1 MTSSTSIPSI
11 RIFNS
16 MSQKKEELHPLHPP
30 RVGLYVCGPTVY
42 DFIHIGN
49 ARTFTAFD
57 VVVRFLRFVGY
68 EVTYVRNYT
77 DVDDKIIQ
85 AANRLEESPSALAN
99 RFVDAFE
106 EDAACLRLLPPTVA
120 PRVSQ
125 HMNEIVEMI
134 RVLEAKGF
142 AYESGGDVYFSVS
155 SYPAYAALSKRD
167 LNEMRAGE
175 RVAVGEQKR
184 EPLDFALWKAA
195 KPKEPSWPSP
205 WGPGR
210 PGWHIECSAMSA
222 KYLGETFDIHG
233 GGGDLVFPHHEN
245 ELAQS
250 QAASGKPLCTY
261 WMHGGFLD
269 LAGAKMSKSLGNTIG
284 LREAL
289 SHVDADSLR
298 YFFLSTHYR
307 NPLKFSDKSLSDAQT
322 RVCYFY
328 ESLKLLEELP
338 LPPAL
343 QPAVSSATEGERR
356 YLDEFQTAMCDDFN
370 TAAALAALSEL
381 FNEVNLLG
389 RKRQAEVLARLSG
402 LREEAKAMG
411 KVLGLFEEEP
421 AAWLGRRRDTLV
433 AARKLDISRI
443 EELVALRQKAREA
456 KDFAQAD
463 AVRDELGQMGVEVR
477 DTPAGPE
484 WKLS

>member
-1 MTSSTSIPSI
+1 
-11 RIFNS
+11 
-16 MSQKKEELHPLHPP
+16 MSQKKEELKPLHPP

-42 DFIHIGN
+42 DFVHIGN

-57 VVVRFLRFVGY
+57 TVVRFLRFVGY
-68 EVTYVRNYT
+68 EVVYVRNYT

-85 AANRLEESPSALAN
+85 AARQLGESPFALAN
-99 RFVDAFE
+99 RFVEAFE
-106 EDAACLRLLPPTVA
+106 EDAQSLRLLPPTVA
-120 PRVSQ
+120 PRVSS
-125 HMNEIVEMI
+125 HMEEIVEMI

-142 AYESGGDVYFSVS
+142 AYASGGDVYFSVS

-167 LNEMRAGE
+167 LSEMRAGE
-175 RVAVGEQKR
+175 RVAIGELKR

-195 KPKEPSWPSP
+195 KEGEPSWESP
-205 WGPGR
+205 WGRGR

-261 WMHGGFLD
+261 WMHCGFLD
-269 LAGAKMSKSLGNTIG
+269 LAGAKMSKSLGNVIG

-289 SHVDADSLR
+289 SRVDADSLR

-307 NPLKFSDKSLSDAQT
+307 NPLKFSDKSLSDAQA

-328 ESLKLLEELP
+328 ESLQLLEELS
-338 LPPAL
+338 LPSGSG
-343 QPAVSSATEGERR
+343 QTEAARS
-356 YLDEFQTAMCDDFN
+356 YWAEFAAAMCDDFN

-389 RKRQAEVLARLSG
+389 RKKNAKALERLAVLRQ
-402 LREEAKAMG
+402 EAKAMG
-411 KVLGLFEEEP
+411 QVLGLFEEAP
-421 AAWLGRRRDTLV
+421 AEWLRRRRDTLA
-433 AARKLDISRI
+433 AARELDISKV
-443 EELVALRQKAREA
+443 EALVALRQKAREA

-463 AVRDELGQMGVEVR
+463 VVRKELSEMGVEVR
-477 DTPAGPE
+477 DTPSGPE
-484 WKLS
+484 WKLV

>member
-1 MTSSTSIPSI
+1 MTTSMSIPSI
-11 RIFNS
+11 RIFNTL
-16 MSQKKEELHPLHPP
+16 SQKKEELKPLCAPKLS
-30 RVGLYVCGPTVY
+30 LYVCGPTVY
-42 DFIHIGN
+42 DCIHIGN

-57 VVVRFLRFVGY
+57 VVVRFLRFAGY
-68 EVTYVRNYT
+68 EVNYVRNYT

-85 AANRLEESPSALAN
+85 AAKRLGESPFALAQ
-99 RFVDAFE
+99 RFVDVFE
-106 EDAACLRLLPPTVA
+106 EDARSLGLLAPTVS
-120 PRVSQ
+120 PRVSE
-125 HMNEIVEMI
+125 HMEEIVQLI
-134 RVLEAKGF
+134 GVLEAKGF
-142 AYESGGDVYFSVS
+142 AYASGGDVYFSVS
-155 SYPAYAALSKRD
+155 SYEGYAELSKRD
-167 LNEMRAGE
+167 IKEMRAGE

-195 KPKEPSWPSP
+195 KEGEPSWESP
-205 WGPGR
+205 WGRGR

-250 QAASGKPLCTY
+250 QAASGKHLCHY
-261 WMHGGFLD
+261 WMHCGFLD
-269 LAGAKMSKSLGNTIG
+269 LAGAKMSKSLGNTIT

-289 SHVDADSLR
+289 SRVDADSLR

-307 NPLKFSDKSLSDAQT
+307 NPLKFSDKSLADAQA

-328 ESLKLLEELP
+328 ESLQLLEELS
-338 LPPAL
+338 LPPA
-343 QPAVSSATEGERR
+343 SKTTEAERC
-356 YLDEFQTAMCDDFN
+356 YLDEFQEAMCDDFN

-389 RKRQAEVLARLSG
+389 RKKNAKALARLSG

-421 AAWLGRRRDTLV
+421 ARWLTRRRDTLA
-433 AARKLDISRI
+433 AARGVDISKV
-443 EELVALRQKAREA
+443 EALVASRQKAREE
-456 KDFAQAD
+456 KDFAKAD
-463 AVRDELGQMGVEVR
+463 VVRKELSELGVEVR
-477 DTPAGPE
+477 DTPQGPE
-484 WKLS
+484 WKLV

>member
-1 MTSSTSIPSI
+1 MPSI

-16 MSQKKEELHPLHPP
+16 MSQKKETFQPLRPP
-30 RVGLYVCGPTVY
+30 HVGLYVCGPTVY

-57 VVVRFLRFVGY
+57 VLVRFLRFVGY
-68 EVTYVRNYT
+68 EVVYVRNYT

-85 AANRLEESPSALAN
+85 AANRLEESPFALAN
-99 RFVDAFE
+99 RFVNAFE
-106 EDAACLRLLPPTVA
+106 EDAANLKLLPPTVA
-120 PRVSQ
+120 PRVSS
-125 HMNEIVEMI
+125 HMEEIVEMI
-134 RVLEAKGF
+134 RLLEAKGF
-142 AYESGGDVYFSVS
+142 AYASGGDVYFSVS

-167 LNEMRAGE
+167 LNDMRAGE
-175 RVAVGEQKR
+175 RVAVGELKR

-195 KPKEPSWPSP
+195 KAGEPSWPSP

-261 WMHGGFLD
+261 WMHCGFLD
-269 LAGAKMSKSLGNTIG
+269 LAGAKMSKSLGNTLG
-284 LREAL
+284 LREVL
-289 SHVDADSLR
+289 LRVDADSLR

-307 NPLKFSDKSLSDAQT
+307 NPLKFSDKSLDDAQA

-328 ESLKLLEELP
+328 ESLQLLEELSLP
-338 LPPAL
+338 LACAA
-343 QPAVSSATEGERR
+343 QEAERC
-356 YLDEFQTAMCDDFN
+356 YVDEFQAALCDDLN
-370 TAAALAALSEL
+370 TSVALAVLSEL

-389 RKRQAEVLARLSG
+389 RKKNAQARERLSR
-402 LREEAKAMG
+402 LHTQAKTMG
-411 KVLGLFEEEP
+411 AVLGLLEEAP
-421 AAWLGRRRDTLV
+421 SAWLRRRRDILAAARNVDIPKVEHLV
-433 AARKLDISRI
+433 AQ
-443 EELVALRQKAREA
+443 RQKAREE
-456 KDFAQAD
+456 KDFSKAD
-463 AVRDELGQMGVEVR
+463 GLRKELGEMGVEVR
-477 DTPAGPE
+477 DTASGPE
-484 WKLS
+484 WKLV

>member
-1 MTSSTSIPSI
+1 
-11 RIFNS
+11 
-16 MSQKKEELHPLHPP
+16 MSQSKEALKPLRPAH
-30 RVGLYVCGPTVY
+30 VGLYVCGPTVY

-68 EVTYVRNYT
+68 EVFYVRNYT

-85 AANRLEESPSALAN
+85 AANRLGESPLALAN
-99 RFVDAFE
+99 RFVEAFE
-106 EDAACLRLLPPTVA
+106 EDTARLKLLPPTVA
-120 PRVSQ
+120 PRVSE
-125 HMNEIVEMI
+125 HMAEII
-134 RVLEAKGF
+134 ALIGTLEAKGF
-142 AYESGGDVYFSVS
+142 AYASGGDVYFSVS
-155 SYPAYAALSKRD
+155 SYEGYAELSKRD
-167 LNEMRAGE
+167 VKEMRAGE

-195 KPKEPSWPSP
+195 KPGEPSWESP

-222 KYLGETFDIHG
+222 KYLGESFDIHG

-250 QAASGKPLCTY
+250 QAASGKPLCSY
-261 WMHGGFLD
+261 WMHCGFLD
-269 LAGAKMSKSLGNTIG
+269 LAGAKMSKSLGNTIT

-289 SHVDADSLR
+289 LRVDADSLR

-307 NPLKFSDKSLSDAQT
+307 NPLKFSDKSLADAQA

-328 ESLKLLEELP
+328 ESLQLLEELR
-338 LPPAL
+338 LPPA
-343 QPAVSSATEGERR
+343 PASTQETTERC
-356 YLDEFQTAMCDDFN
+356 YLDEFKSAMCDDFN
-370 TAAALAALSEL
+370 TAAAFAALSEL

-389 RKRQAEVLARLSG
+389 RKKNAKALERLG
-402 LREEAKAMG
+402 RLHEEAKAMG
-411 KVLGLFEEEP
+411 TVLGLLEEAP
-421 AAWLGRRRDTLV
+421 ATWLRRRRDTLA
-433 AARKLDISRI
+433 AARGLDMSKV
-443 EELVALRQKAREA
+443 EALVALRQKAREA

-463 AVRDELGQMGVEVR
+463 VVRKELSELGVEVR
-477 DTPAGPE
+477 DTPQGPE
-484 WKLS
+484 WKLSSMVFSSSGG